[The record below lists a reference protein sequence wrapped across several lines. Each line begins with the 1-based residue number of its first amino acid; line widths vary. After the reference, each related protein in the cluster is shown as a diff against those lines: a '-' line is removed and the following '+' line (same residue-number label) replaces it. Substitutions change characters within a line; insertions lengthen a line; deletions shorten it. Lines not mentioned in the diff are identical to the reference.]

1 MADSDSGCLYFVR
14 ESIQVSSCD
23 SSPIFDTMK
32 SLLHCVYDNVI
43 VPRAR
48 IEQYKFLDAFLGQ
61 HLYQS

>member
-1 MADSDSGCLYFVR
+1 
-14 ESIQVSSCD
+14 
-23 SSPIFDTMK
+23 MK

-61 HLYQS
+61 HLYQSQERSIEQTLMSRFECMASVAL